1 MIFSSS
7 PVQTLI
13 EGSRWKQI
21 VTLYRLRVVSD
32 YCETQNNQNI
42 SPSCCSNNALS
53 ELPEA
58 VFKLWSLRSLSAAQN
73 KIEHLRL
80 PSGGDPRETLPVL
93 EELYL
98 QVRDSDGRVEELYL
112 KVGRLR

>member
-1 MIFSSS
+1 MLLNHQCVSICHR
-7 PVQTLI
+7 VQL
-13 EGSRWKQI
+13 
-21 VTLYRLRVVSD
+21 LYCTRLSVR
-32 YCETQNNQNI
+32 
-42 SPSCCSNNALS
+42 SNNALS

-80 PSGGDPRETLPVL
+80 PSGGDPRQTLPVL

-98 QVRDSDGRVEELYL
+98 QVRIADGRAHTA
-112 KVGRLR
+112 LRVCSVVLSVVSCYTPCGNHMR

>member
-1 MIFSSS
+1 MHDLFQFARSDM
-7 PVQTLI
+7 I
-13 EGSRWKQI
+13 EGSRWKEI
-21 VTLYRLRVVSD
+21 VSSLCPLRIISAF
-32 YCETQNNQNI
+32 CEPQANQNI
-42 SPSCCSNNALS
+42 RHPGCSNNALS

-80 PSGGDPRETLPVL
+80 PSGGDPRDTLPVL

-98 QVRDSDGRVEELYL
+98 QVRDSDRRGW
-112 KVGRLR
+112 

>member
-1 MIFSSS
+1 MAHVDKLIALIYPYS
-7 PVQTLI
+7 P
-13 EGSRWKQI
+13 R
-21 VTLYRLRVVSD
+21 
-32 YCETQNNQNI
+32 
-42 SPSCCSNNALS
+42 SNNALS

-80 PSGGDPRETLPVL
+80 PSGGDPRQTLPVL

-98 QVRDSDGRVEELYL
+98 QVGLARDVH
-112 KVGRLR
+112 